1 MIYDHLTI
9 LLLQHN
15 FLLLLSYEEIL
26 LNLLFNSI
34 IYKYIYTL
42 LILFPVN
49 SSTHKAQL
57 HLSLNSP
64 GFIAFSLPS
73 GSRIIINLFPVSYL
87 TLGIFVKSGLFNSV
101 TTFSAN

>member
-15 FLLLLSYEEIL
+15 FLLLLFYEEIL

-34 IYKYIYTL
+34 IYLIYTL

-101 TTFSAN
+101 ITFSAN